1 MFEGVRMYDN
11 AGNTTHRGDIGLFRS
26 ALLLAGFFNQS
37 EGTIFND
44 FRKIEGFRRLKL
56 WFADS
61 VFNAS
66 QEQQKA
72 LEGYLREAFGDRILS
87 MYFTSTPGW
96 FGGAYSLCI
105 RLKD

>member
-1 MFEGVRMYDN
+1 MLNN

-26 ALLLAGFFNQS
+26 ALLLAGFFYQS

-44 FRKIEGFRRLKL
+44 YRKKEGFRRLKL
-56 WFADS
+56 WFSDGI
-61 VFNAS
+61 FGAS

-72 LEGYLREAFGDRILS
+72 LEGYLRDVFGDRILS

-96 FGGAYSLCI
+96 LGDNKSLCI